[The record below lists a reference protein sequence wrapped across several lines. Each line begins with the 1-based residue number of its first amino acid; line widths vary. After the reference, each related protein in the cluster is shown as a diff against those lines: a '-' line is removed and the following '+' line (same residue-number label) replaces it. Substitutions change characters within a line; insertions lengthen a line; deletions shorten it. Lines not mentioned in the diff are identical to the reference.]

1 MIGLLLFCME
11 GLKFSSSALPP
22 LATTPRA
29 RDAGR
34 RTARQLSR
42 LQLLRPSDM
51 PKDKKRKPA
60 AKSMAE
66 AIAEEKRKRGM
77 PTTTPAAAS
86 TSVTCRQPRPSQQ
99 AGKNKRSKLK
109 QKAPGAAEDKKLHRR
124 DESEEEGHSEDDDGA
139 LAVIAAETPHL
150 INIAPALVKY
160 TERRLGQGAGC
171 VMLRSNVAIEYTGR
185 LAASRVV
192 FDKSKEGAPLQFMVG
207 TDAVVEGFEDG
218 VLGMKLGGERTI
230 HVPPEFGYGAEG
242 FKACKIPPNAALEF
256 DVRLVGLS
264 QSITTSL

>member
-1 MIGLLLFCME
+1 MSVLVPRY
-11 GLKFSSSALPP
+11 AW
-22 LATTPRA
+22 LAATPRA
-29 RDAGR
+29 RDVGP
-34 RTARQLSR
+34 RTSDGSVSISR
-42 LQLLRPSDM
+42 LQLLRPSGM

-86 TSVTCRQPRPSQQ
+86 TSATCRQPSQQ
-99 AGKNKRSKLK
+99 AGIKKRSKLK
-109 QKAPGAAEDKKLHRR
+109 RKAPGAAEDKKLHRR

-192 FDKSKEGAPLQFMVG
+192 FDRSKEGAPLQFMVG

>member
-1 MIGLLLFCME
+1 MSVLVPHYA
-11 GLKFSSSALPP
+11 S

-29 RDAGR
+29 RDVGP
-34 RTARQLSR
+34 RTSDGSVSISR
-42 LQLLRPSDM
+42 LQLLRPSGM

-86 TSVTCRQPRPSQQ
+86 TSATCREQRPSKQ
-99 AGKNKRSKLK
+99 AGIKKRSKLK
-109 QKAPGAAEDKKLHRR
+109 RKAPGAAEDKKLHRR
-124 DESEEEGHSEDDDGA
+124 DESEEEGHSEDDSHGA

-192 FDKSKEGAPLQFMVG
+192 FDRSKEGAPLQFMVG

>member
-1 MIGLLLFCME
+1 MII
-11 GLKFSSSALPP
+11 
-22 LATTPRA
+22 
-29 RDAGR
+29 
-34 RTARQLSR
+34 SR

-77 PTTTPAAAS
+77 PTTTPAATS
-86 TSVTCRQPRPSQQ
+86 TSATCRQPRPSQQ
-99 AGKNKRSKLK
+99 AGIKKRSKLK

-124 DESEEEGHSEDDDGA
+124 DESEEEGHSEDDSDGA
-139 LAVIAAETPHL
+139 FAVIAAETPHL
-150 INIAPALVKY
+150 INVAPALVKY
-160 TERRLGQGAGC
+160 TERRLGQGTGC

-192 FDKSKEGAPLQFMVG
+192 FDRSKEGAPLQFMVG

>member
-1 MIGLLLFCME
+1 
-11 GLKFSSSALPP
+11 
-22 LATTPRA
+22 
-29 RDAGR
+29 
-34 RTARQLSR
+34 
-42 LQLLRPSDM
+42 M

-77 PTTTPAAAS
+77 PTTTPAATS
-86 TSVTCRQPRPSQQ
+86 TSATCRQPRPSQQ
-99 AGKNKRSKLK
+99 AGIKKRSKLK

-124 DESEEEGHSEDDDGA
+124 DESEEEGHSEDDSDGA
-139 LAVIAAETPHL
+139 FAVIAAETPHL
-150 INIAPALVKY
+150 INVAPALVKY
-160 TERRLGQGAGC
+160 TERRLGQGTGC

-192 FDKSKEGAPLQFMVG
+192 FDRSKEGAPLQFMVG